1 MASGYTA
8 NYGLCQWEP
17 EDQFLRE
24 EFNEDYAKL
33 DAALKAV
40 EDKAVAEAQSAQQTA
55 DRALDGLETA
65 NYNLYGLMLQND
77 YDSKSNGWKKALL
90 FDGFWDSRGISQK
103 SDTLVLGDGC
113 IGMNGVGSNDVD
125 LGYGEKLDFSL
136 SSKPTTMTENGS
148 VTGFQYKVY
157 CYMYVDT
164 TVSVNFALTVNGTV
178 KASGTADPIRLPAQG
193 SKEFTQTLPEA
204 VPVAAGDVVVLRVSY
219 QEDEADIHAD
229 SSGSYLGGKIFIRTQ
244 TELTGHIITIRQA
257 LPAQWSTALGWV
269 RHKGGQ
275 VSLSLDNGSGGLYP
289 FTTVGD
295 RDTQTITG
303 IACTE
308 RSFRL
313 DQGLGPGSWAVRLDA
328 ALNGSPEMA
337 IYDYGIA
344 LL

>member
-1 MASGYTA
+1 MASGYTS
-8 NYGLCQWEP
+8 NYGLCQWQG
-17 EDQFLRE
+17 EDKFLRE
-24 EFNEDYAKL
+24 EFNQDNEKI
-33 DAALKAV
+33 DAALKAA
-40 EDKAVAEAQSAQQTA
+40 DGKA
-55 DRALDGLETA
+55 DRALSGLETA
-65 NYNLYGLMLQND
+65 DYNIYNLILQNE
-77 YDSKSNGWKKALL
+77 YEGKSTSWKKALL
-90 FDGFWDSRGISQK
+90 FDGFWDSRGIAQK
-103 SDTLVLGDGC
+103 SDTMVQSDGC

-125 LGYGEKLDFSL
+125 LGYGEKLDVSL
-136 SSKPTTMTENGS
+136 SSRSITMTRDGTI
-148 VTGFQYKVY
+148 TGFQYKVY

-164 TVSVNFALTVNGTV
+164 TVAVDYAITVNGSE
-178 KASGTADPIRLPAQG
+178 KASGTGDPIRLSPQG

-229 SSGSYLGGKIFIRTQ
+229 SSGSCLGGKIFIRTQ
-244 TELTGHIITIRQA
+244 TELTGHIITIRQT

-295 RDTQTITG
+295 RDTQTVTG
-303 IACTE
+303 ITCTE

-328 ALNGSPEMA
+328 VLNGSPEMA

>member
-1 MASGYTA
+1 MASGYTT
-8 NYGLCQWEP
+8 NYGLCQWQRS
-17 EDQFLRE
+17 DKFLRE
-24 EFNEDYAKL
+24 EFNQDNAKL
-33 DAALKAV
+33 DAALKAA
-40 EDKAVAEAQSAQQTA
+40 EDRAAAEARSAQQTA
-55 DRALDGLETA
+55 DRALNGLDTT

-77 YDSKSNGWKKALL
+77 YEGKSTGWKKALL

-113 IGMNGVGSNDVD
+113 ISMNGVGSNDVD

-136 SSKPTTMTENGS
+136 SSKPITMVREGS
-148 VTGFQYKVY
+148 VTGFQYKVR
-157 CYMYVDT
+157 CNMFVDT
-164 TVSVNFALTVNGTV
+164 TVSVNFALTVNGTI
-178 KASGTADPIRLPAQG
+178 KASGTADPILLPALG
-193 SKEFTQTLPEA
+193 SKEFTQMLPEA

-219 QEDEADIHAD
+219 HEDDADIHAD
-229 SSGSYLGGKIFIRTQ
+229 SSGTYLGGKIFIRTQ
-244 TELTGHIITIRQA
+244 TELTGHIITIRQN
-257 LPAQWSTALGWV
+257 LPAQWSVALGWV

-303 IACTE
+303 ITCTE